1 MVERAL
7 LEAPVD
13 VVRAPDTALR
23 EANLDVAATTPATP
37 TVVARVLEVLPWYG
51 SVNRGSGVRSRVT
64 SEIYEDAR
72 ATVHRLIGARADQ
85 AVIFVRAATDA
96 INKVAR
102 KLLTQDG
109 AGTVVVTTEAE
120 HHANLLP
127 WRWLDVRHVGLLPDG
142 TPDTDHLA
150 ALCQEHRGNL
160 RLVSVSGAS
169 NVTGHVPDL
178 PLWARLA
185 HEAGAEL
192 FVDGAQL
199 APHRA
204 LELAAMG
211 IDHMAFSGHKIYAPF
226 GSGVLVSPVD
236 FIEGG
241 PPDIW
246 GGGAVADV
254 SLDVIEW
261 NCAPGRD
268 EAGSPNVLGAVA
280 LATALETL
288 HEIGFDRLQAHDDAL
303 IAQMEAELASVPGL
317 SRPPTPAGDRVG
329 VTAFAFAGFP
339 VRDLARLL
347 ADDHG
352 VSVRAGRFCA
362 HPLTRHLLGQMGLPV
377 DGGLVRVSFGGSTN
391 GWEVERLGQALRAV
405 AADLP
410 ETAVRYSDSAG

>member
-7 LEAPVD
+7 LDAPVD

-23 EANLDVAATTPATP
+23 EANLDTAATTPATP

-72 ATVHRLIGARADQ
+72 STVHRLIGARADQ

-102 KLLTQDG
+102 KLLTQHG

-150 ALCQEHRGNL
+150 ALCQEHRGHL

-178 PLWARLA
+178 AVWARLA

-211 IDHMAFSGHKIYAPF
+211 IDHIAFSGHKIYAPF

-236 FIEGG
+236 FIEAG

-280 LATALETL
+280 LATALDTL
-288 HEIGFDRLQAHDDAL
+288 HEIGFDRLRAHDDAL

-317 SRPPTPAGDRVG
+317 RRPPAPAGDRVG
-329 VTAFAFAGFP
+329 VSTFAFDGLPA
-339 VRDLARLL
+339 RDLARLL
-347 ADDHG
+347 ADGHG

-362 HPLTRHLLGQMGLPV
+362 HPLTRHLLVQMGLPPE
-377 DGGLVRVSFGGSTN
+377 GGLVRVSLGGSTS
-391 GWEVERLGQALRAV
+391 GWEVERLGQALRAI
-405 AADLP
+405 AAERPAPTLV
-410 ETAVRYSDSAG
+410 E